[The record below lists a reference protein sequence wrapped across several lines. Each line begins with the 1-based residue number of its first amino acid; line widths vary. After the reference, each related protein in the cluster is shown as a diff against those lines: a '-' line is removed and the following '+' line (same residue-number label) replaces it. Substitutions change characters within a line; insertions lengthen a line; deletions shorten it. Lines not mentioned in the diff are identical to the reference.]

1 MDANSRTMLRLVC
14 VVVFMGALAWASV
27 PLYDWFCRVTG
38 FGGTPTVAQG
48 GPDEIL
54 ERIVKIRFDA
64 SRERNFP
71 WDFKPAVREVEM
83 RIGEVG
89 LAFYEASN
97 PTGAPVSGQA
107 SFNVTPFEAG
117 PYFTK
122 IDCFCFEEQ
131 TLQPGESVEMPVT
144 FYVDPEIV
152 NDRDAMHVR
161 TITLSYTFHRIE
173 TPAAGGAGADSTD
186 SASAD
191 AAGADS
197 PAAAVAD
204 SALASGGAGGRS
216 GS

>member
-1 MDANSRTMLRLVC
+1 MDANSRTLLRLVC
-14 VVVFMGALAWASV
+14 VVAFMGALAWASV

-38 FGGTPTVAQG
+38 FGGTPTVAEG

-54 ERIVKIRFDA
+54 ERTVKVRFDA

-71 WDFKPAVREVEM
+71 WEFRPAVREVEM

-152 NDRDAMHVR
+152 NDRDARHVR

-186 SASAD
+186 SAGAD
-191 AAGADS
+191 SAGADS
-197 PAAAVAD
+197 AAAAVAD